1 MDGTRP
7 VWWRS
12 TAFVILCGCLIAL
25 ITYGVRTSFGLF
37 TEPLSE
43 SRGWGREVFAL
54 SIAIQ
59 NLLWGLA
66 QPAAGAFAD
75 RFGSMRVLAAG
86 GIVYALGVGLMSVS
100 GTPVAMQLTGG
111 VLVGL
116 GLAGASFTIVIAA
129 LGRLVPEERR
139 SWAMG
144 LATAAG
150 SFGQFV
156 FAPLGQSFISE
167 YGWQTALVFL
177 AACTVAVPVLA
188 TALRRD
194 RGNRGS
200 TSGPELPARE
210 AIRAAF
216 GHGSYMLLVSGFFV
230 CGFHV
235 AFITTHLPAYLF
247 DAAAQSH
254 PHGMHGAHV
263 AQLGAWAL
271 AIIGLANIVGSYTS
285 GILGGKYSKRKMLS
299 GIYLARGAVIALF
312 VTLPP
317 TTPVVIA
324 FAALMGVLW
333 LSTVP
338 LTSGLVAVMFGTRHL
353 GTLFGFVFL
362 SHQVGAFLGVWL
374 GGVAYETTGSYDV
387 IWWSSIALALIAAA
401 LHWPIV
407 ERRASLST
415 VAEPAK

>member
-1 MDGTRP
+1 MENLKPSWRRSP
-7 VWWRS
+7 V
-12 TAFVILCGCLIAL
+12 FVIVCGCLIAM

-37 TEPLSE
+37 TEPLSQ
-43 SRGWGREVFAL
+43 SNGWGREVFAL

-86 GIVYALGVGLMSVS
+86 GVVYAVGVGLMSVS
-100 GTPVAMQLTGG
+100 GTPITMQLTGG

-156 FAPLGQSFISE
+156 FAPLGQSFISA
-167 YGWQTALVFL
+167 YGWQTALLFL

-188 TALRRD
+188 LALRGD
-194 RGNRGS
+194 HGNVSS
-200 TSGPELPARE
+200 TNEPELPARD

-216 GHGSYMLLVSGFFV
+216 GHGSYLLLVAGFFV

-235 AFITTHLPAYLF
+235 AFITTHLPAYLS
-247 DAAAQSH
+247 DAAAQAH
-254 PHGMHGAHV
+254 PHGMHGA
-263 AQLGAWAL
+263 
-271 AIIGLANIVGSYTS
+271 
-285 GILGGKYSKRKMLS
+285 
-299 GIYLARGAVIALF
+299 
-312 VTLPP
+312 
-317 TTPVVIA
+317 
-324 FAALMGVLW
+324 
-333 LSTVP
+333 
-338 LTSGLVAVMFGTRHL
+338 
-353 GTLFGFVFL
+353 
-362 SHQVGAFLGVWL
+362 
-374 GGVAYETTGSYDV
+374 GVAKLGRGRWRSSAWRTSSARILRGSWETGTASGRCSQAS
-387 IWWSSIALALIAAA
+387 IWLVGL
-401 LHWPIV
+401 
-407 ERRASLST
+407 
-415 VAEPAK
+415 